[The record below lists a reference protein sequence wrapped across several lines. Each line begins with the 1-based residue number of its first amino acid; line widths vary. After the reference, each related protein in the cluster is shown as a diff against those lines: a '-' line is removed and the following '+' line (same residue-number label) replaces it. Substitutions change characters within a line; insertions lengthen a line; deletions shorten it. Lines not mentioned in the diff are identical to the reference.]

1 MSTVHVE
8 VSGMPCRRVAP
19 TASASIVTC
28 WTDFPRDLAH
38 TNHIFSAPCM
48 SSTRSK
54 MSIAPFGA
62 WSGTGRAPA
71 NRNIRSIATAP
82 HPPRGAQRI
91 LYKSFFRPRVSIAP
105 QYIHFSV
112 SGPRIR
118 HNVFLLKTW
127 IAKLP
132 TQYLRHAKLS
142 IVAPCLNAC
151 LADTALD
158 QRAVV
163 WPACLGP
170 WHASLQRTRS
180 MDHHS
185 GQCAGLPRS
194 FPWPV
199 DLALHARWPR
209 TPAPTDTVSASR
221 AAQVVVCVYR
231 DATVSAAA
239 RLGKHLFPAGHRW
252 PTWPPY
258 QNGHK
263 LLPAMYSK

>member
-1 MSTVHVE
+1 MLKFLA
-8 VSGMPCRRVAP
+8 CRADALPRPRPRPLWLAELIFLEISLTQITFFLLLACQAHAVKWALRPLVLGRELAGLPP
-19 TASASIVTC
+19 TGI
-28 WTDFPRDLAH
+28 
-38 TNHIFSAPCM
+38 
-48 SSTRSK
+48 
-54 MSIAPFGA
+54 
-62 WSGTGRAPA
+62 
-71 NRNIRSIATAP
+71 NIRSIATAP

-185 GQCAGLPRS
+185 GQCAGLPQS
-194 FPWPV
+194 FPWPF